1 MNRKKCKRL
10 IAAGLI
16 LACLLSSNVTA
27 AATKSTKTAL
37 PKKVVDIINGK
48 NTIYGTGAP
57 LVHNIKS
64 KTQSKNLTSLNR
76 AGICFESGGIDHT
89 HQYIVANAVNI
100 LQNDKGSSIL
110 TSEQYV
116 GSLSSY
122 TDWPDKIGNETDY
135 LTYAGH
141 FYNPNTGKNWLGQKS
156 PTAKGRAVS
165 YFNSAV
171 SEYKKGN
178 ISTAIKYLGIGSHY
192 VSDLNEPHHAS
203 NLTALNSNHTDFE
216 KYVDT
221 NRASFKIAN
230 NTLSSSLYQNAVDT
244 SIGDLTQSAAVYAN
258 GLVSKAKNTSTYY
271 EAGNSSVTHAITNV
285 TQYFYKFGKT
295 VGIY

>member
-1 MNRKKCKRL
+1 MKRCKRIL
-10 IAAGLI
+10 AAVLI
-16 LACLLSSNVTA
+16 LTCLMSTQTTA
-27 AATKSTKTAL
+27 AATKSTQTAL

-57 LVHNIKS
+57 LVHKIKS
-64 KTQSKNLTSLNR
+64 KTQSKNITSLTR
-76 AGICFESGGIDHT
+76 AGVCFESGGIDHT
-89 HQYIVANAVNI
+89 HQYIVANAINI

-110 TSEQYV
+110 TSEQYL
-116 GSLSSY
+116 GSLLSY
-122 TDWPDKIGNETDY
+122 TDWPDKFGNETDY

-141 FYNPNTGKNWLGQKS
+141 FYNPNTGKNWLGQTS
-156 PTAKGRAVS
+156 PTAKSRAVS

-178 ISTAIKYLGIGSHY
+178 ISTAIKYIGIGSHY

-203 NLTALNSNHTDFE
+203 NLTALNSNHTEFE
-216 KYVDT
+216 TYVDT

-230 NTLSSSLYQNAVDT
+230 NTLSSTVYQNAVN
-244 SIGDLTQSAAVYAN
+244 SSVSDLSQSAAVYAN
-258 GLVSKAKNTSTYY
+258 GLISKAKSSSTYY
-271 EAGNSSVTHAITNV
+271 EAGNSSVTHAITNA